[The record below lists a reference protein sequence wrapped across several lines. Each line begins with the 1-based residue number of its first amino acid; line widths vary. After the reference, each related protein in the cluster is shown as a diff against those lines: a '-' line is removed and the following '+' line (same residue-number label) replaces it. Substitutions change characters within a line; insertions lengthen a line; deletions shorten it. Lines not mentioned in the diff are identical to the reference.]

1 MKTRLLISRRACFNP
16 FLSNSMVFRGCSYTV
31 SPPEGTSEQHKG
43 CQLHFLFFSD
53 KNKALQA
60 FSLRFSA
67 SWEQMFYICFHKTV
81 RLMPDLA
88 SWSTFQSRD
97 RKGVKQTQLSNDSG
111 KHFLQIVYSQNFVL
125 EEKKRLLWLVWIFSL
140 LPHSLHCGIF
150 IYEVHPRFWC

>member
-1 MKTRLLISRRACFNP
+1 MKNRLLISRRACFNP
-16 FLSNSMVFRGCSYTV
+16 FLSNSMKSFAAAVTWFHHQRALQNS
-31 SPPEGTSEQHKG
+31 KG

>member
-1 MKTRLLISRRACFNP
+1 
-16 FLSNSMVFRGCSYTV
+16 
-31 SPPEGTSEQHKG
+31 
-43 CQLHFLFFSD
+43 
-53 KNKALQA
+53 
-60 FSLRFSA
+60 
-67 SWEQMFYICFHKTV
+67 
-81 RLMPDLA
+81 MPDLA

-125 EEKKRLLWLVWIFSL
+125 EEKKRLLGLVWIFSL